1 MEAYSKQQRKS
12 SLSHDKLLLGAAMEA
27 TYSLWELSVSKKKTP
42 VIARWKRVC
51 SEDGLLTKAV
61 KVILILCSFSCAYIC
76 MHVQVYFQTSIGN
89 VLHFID

>member
-1 MEAYSKQQRKS
+1 MEGYSKQRRKS

-27 TYSLWELSVSKKKTP
+27 TYCLWELSLSKKKNP

-61 KVILILCSFSCAYIC
+61 KVILILCSVLYRVLTYAC
-76 MHVQVYFQTSIGN
+76 MYKYTIKQA
-89 VLHFID
+89 

>member
-1 MEAYSKQQRKS
+1 MNVAPVDWLVHGQDAVEGYSKQRRKS

-27 TYSLWELSVSKKKTP
+27 IYYLWELAVTRKKTP

-61 KVILILCSFSCAYIC
+61 KVILFLSFFFVC
-76 MHVQVYFQTSIGN
+76 
-89 VLHFID
+89 LHI